1 MSWLTCLWFRSRVP
15 SFVDGA
21 LGRASARRVGAHLD
35 RCAACAAEARRLAEV
50 KAAVAAAA
58 PLAPDPD
65 WAPFWPAIRRRIEL
79 EAPRPV
85 SRPWWRP
92 IWLPIW
98 GHPRL
103 ATGALGAMALMALS
117 FWPAGD
123 AALTAGVVVQDVSTA
138 DPDGSVMVY
147 SNPRDDG
154 MTVIWL
160 ITAAAS
166 GERD

>member
-1 MSWLTCLWFRSRVP
+1 
-15 SFVDGA
+15 
-21 LGRASARRVGAHLD
+21 
-35 RCAACAAEARRLAEV
+35 
-50 KAAVAAAA
+50 
-58 PLAPDPD
+58 
-65 WAPFWPAIRRRIEL
+65 
-79 EAPRPV
+79 V

-103 ATGALGAMALMALS
+103 ATGGVLGAMALMALS

-123 AALTAGVVVQDVSTA
+123 AGLIPGVVVQDVSTA

-160 ITAAAS
+160 ITAAAT
-166 GERD
+166 EPD

>member
-1 MSWLTCLWFRSRVP
+1 MPSLTCLWFRSRVA

-21 LGRASARRVGAHLD
+21 LGRGAARRVGAHLD
-35 RCAACAAEARRLAEV
+35 GCASCGAEARRLVEV
-50 KAAVAAAA
+50 KAAVVAAVPPA
-58 PLAPDPD
+58 PAPD
-65 WAPFWPAIRRRIEL
+65 WAPFWPAVRRRIES

-92 IWLPIW
+92 IWMPIW
-98 GHPRL
+98 AHPRL
-103 ATGALGAMALMALS
+103 ATGAVGAMALMALS

-123 AALTAGVVVQDVSTA
+123 VGLTAGVVVQDVSTA

-147 SNPRDDG
+147 SSPRDDV
-154 MTVIWL
+154 TVIWL
-160 ITAAAS
+160 LTAAAG